1 MKKRSAAC
9 RLAATD
15 ILSYSSG
22 SYLKG
27 IQWNEAFCDW
37 ILCLE
42 GCSVASMGF
51 ESLIDYNK
59 TAQKCSFVKAS
70 KQVFECGK
78 LNARSASEK
87 TDLAKHQKYRSVQ
100 YIAGHK
106 VVPAS
111 FFEARDGRKKQ
122 QR

>member
-78 LNARSASEK
+78 FSMQEVPVKKQIWRNIK
-87 TDLAKHQKYRSVQ
+87 NTGQ

-111 FFEARDGRKKQ
+111 LFEARDGRKKQ